1 MSHTLTNMIRDF
13 NNFISDSNR
22 SIKKTMAF
30 TINEQPNTAYILGAF
45 SIGILGAMIYRSN
58 GNGVENSQSYSET
71 IMPIPIYNETE
82 PEKQNEIIDQP
93 LFAAPTENAFIP
105 SISETQE
112 SPPNE
117 FQQMDQSVTSDSIQS
132 EDSDSIQS
140 EKTEQPKPENEK
152 TQQDT
157 KEKEKTSVDS
167 VVFDDELL

>member
-58 GNGVENSQSYSET
+58 GNGIENSQSYSET
-71 IMPIPIYNETE
+71 IMPIPIYNETD
-82 PEKQNEIIDQP
+82 PEQQNEIIDQP
-93 LFAAPTENAFIP
+93 LLAAPTENAFIP

-132 EDSDSIQS
+132 EDSDSS
-140 EKTEQPKPENEK
+140 SVKTEQPKPENEK

-157 KEKEKTSVDS
+157 KEKENKSADS

>member
-58 GNGVENSQSYSET
+58 GNGIENSQSYSET
-71 IMPIPIYNETE
+71 IMPIPIYNETD
-82 PEKQNEIIDQP
+82 PEQQNEIIDQP
-93 LFAAPTENAFIP
+93 LLAAPTENAFIP

-132 EDSDSIQS
+132 EDSDSS
-140 EKTEQPKPENEK
+140 SVKTEQPKPENEK

>member
-1 MSHTLTNMIRDF
+1 MIRDF

-58 GNGVENSQSYSET
+58 GNGIENSQSYSET
-71 IMPIPIYNETE
+71 IMPIPIYNETD
-82 PEKQNEIIDQP
+82 PEQQNEIIDQP
-93 LFAAPTENAFIP
+93 LLAAPTENAFIP

-132 EDSDSIQS
+132 EDSDSS
-140 EKTEQPKPENEK
+140 SVKTEQPKPENEK

-157 KEKEKTSVDS
+157 KEKENKSADS

>member
-1 MSHTLTNMIRDF
+1 MIRDF

-58 GNGVENSQSYSET
+58 GNGIENSQSYSET
-71 IMPIPIYNETE
+71 IMPIPIYNETD
-82 PEKQNEIIDQP
+82 PEQQNEIIDQP
-93 LFAAPTENAFIP
+93 LLAAPTENAFIP

-132 EDSDSIQS
+132 EDSDSSS

>member
-132 EDSDSIQS
+132 EDSDSSS

>member
-58 GNGVENSQSYSET
+58 GNGIENSQSYSET
-71 IMPIPIYNETE
+71 IMPIPIYNETD
-82 PEKQNEIIDQP
+82 PEQQNEIIDQP
-93 LFAAPTENAFIP
+93 LLAAPTENAFIP

-132 EDSDSIQS
+132 EDSDSSS